1 VNSTYNETASASIC
15 TGQTYSFGTQTLTAP
30 GTYTELFTSA
40 GGCDSLVVLTLNV
53 SSGYVTNETAS
64 ICDGNTYTFPDG
76 TIGTTT
82 QVYTSALTSVGGC
95 DSTIVTALTV
105 LQPVVLTQAA
115 EMCEGASYT
124 FPDGSVGTT
133 TQAQTSV
140 LTGAN
145 GCDSTIVTALTVHP
159 AYNNTE
165 SVVICSGESYT
176 YPDGTTGNT
185 DETHTSLLSTVNG
198 CDSLIITILTVETV
212 DASVTQTGA
221 TLTAS
226 QTGATYQW
234 IDCDNGNTAMAGE
247 TNQAF
252 TASATTGNYAVVV
265 TIGNCSDTSACYLV
279 DYTSIDDIVGGSVTV
294 FPNPTDGV
302 VSITWE
308 GEVTKIEVT
317 DAKGKLIKRVEEF
330 TENAYQL
337 ELIEFSSGVYFIHIE
352 SAYGRTVHDLM
363 KL

>member
-1 VNSTYNETASASIC
+1 MKQHRFVMA
-15 TGQTYSFGTQTLTAP
+15 
-30 GTYTELFTSA
+30 
-40 GGCDSLVVLTLNV
+40 
-53 SSGYVTNETAS
+53 
-64 ICDGNTYTFPDG
+64 NTYTFPDG

-294 FPNPTDGV
+294 FPNPNG
-302 VSITWE
+302 WCC
-308 GEVTKIEVT
+308 K
-317 DAKGKLIKRVEEF
+317 
-330 TENAYQL
+330 Y
-337 ELIEFSSGVYFIHIE
+337 YM
-352 SAYGRTVHDLM
+352 GR
-363 KL
+363 